1 MNVIRPRLARYAVIG
16 TAVIG
21 LSAVV
26 STLVA
31 GSFDKLPS
39 LLAILGV
46 FSVAVWLFFVEPRIC
61 FDENQ
66 IVVRNPLRVFKA
78 DWAAVKGFETKF
90 GLTILWSGRKFVAWS
105 APSPS
110 RIQARRIDKHE
121 LKGSDLEGLEYIEPG
136 RTPNSASGEALLQLE
151 VAREAS
157 KNVNTKVTVTMNWF
171 GVAGLLAFCALG
183 YLALH
188 L

>member
-16 TAVIG
+16 TSAIS
-21 LSAVV
+21 LSAIV
-26 STLVA
+26 SALVA
-31 GSFDKLPS
+31 GNLKQLPS
-39 LLAILGV
+39 LLVVLG
-46 FSVAVWLFFVEPRIC
+46 FFGVAVWLFFVEPRIT

-78 DWAAVKGFETKF
+78 DWAAVKGFETRY

-110 RIQARRIDKHE
+110 RLQARRIDKHE
-121 LKGSDLEGLEYIEPG
+121 LKGTDLQGLEYIEPG

-151 VAREAS
+151 VARAAS
-157 KNVNTKVTVTMNWF
+157 KNVKADATVTMNWY
-171 GVAGLLAFCALG
+171 GVAGLVAVCALG

-188 L
+188 

>member
-16 TAVIG
+16 TAVIA
-21 LSAVV
+21 LRAVV

-31 GSFDKLPS
+31 GSVDKLPS
-39 LLAILGV
+39 LLGILG
-46 FSVAVWLFFVEPRIC
+46 FFAVAVWLFFVEPRIC

-110 RIQARRIDKHE
+110 RIQARRIDRHE
-121 LKGSDLEGLEYIEPG
+121 LKGTGQEGLEYIEPG

-151 VAREAS
+151 SAREAS
-157 KNVNTKVTVTMNWF
+157 KNVKADATVTMNWF
-171 GVAGLLAFCALG
+171 GVAGLIATIALG
-183 YLALH
+183 YVALH
-188 L
+188 Y